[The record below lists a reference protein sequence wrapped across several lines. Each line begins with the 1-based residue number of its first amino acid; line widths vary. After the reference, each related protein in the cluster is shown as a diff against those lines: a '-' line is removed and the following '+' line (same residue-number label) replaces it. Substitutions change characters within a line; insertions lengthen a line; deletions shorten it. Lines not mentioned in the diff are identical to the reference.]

1 MTIAEWCL
9 LGAVFLYLGTLA
21 APKALSP
28 RAFDNAVPRDPE
40 FFADPMRARALGA
53 HNNGIET
60 FPLFAAGVLLAEFR
74 LAPQE
79 WTDGLA
85 VAFLITRALF
95 VWAYVTDRSTA
106 RSMLWNIG
114 FGFNLGL
121 FLLAGYGK
129 AEAIIAVLLG
139 FGWAIAVGFMLRS
152 LR

>member
-21 APKALSP
+21 VPKALSP
-28 RAFDNAVPRDPE
+28 RAFDNAAPRDPG
-40 FFADPMRARALGA
+40 FFADPVRARALGA

-74 LAPQE
+74 LAPQD
-79 WTDGLA
+79 WIDGLA
-85 VAFLITRALF
+85 AGFLITRALF
-95 VWAYVTDRSTA
+95 VWAYVTDRPTA
-106 RSMLWNIG
+106 RSMLWNLG

-121 FLLAGYGK
+121 FLLAGYGGIG
-129 AEAIIAVLLG
+129 AIIGVIAGLA
-139 FGWAIAVGFMLRS
+139 WAIAVGLMLRR